1 MSVLQRGEMMNT
13 TRYWMVATVVES
25 AVIGLF
31 AGIAAYNT
39 YWCGTP
45 GIFLGLLTW
54 GFSFCM
60 LLIRRDEEDRQRYED
75 EHFRKQKSARPSGI
89 NRTVA

>member
-1 MSVLQRGEMMNT
+1 MN
-13 TRYWMVATVVES
+13 YWVTATVIES
-25 AVIGLF
+25 AVMGFF
-31 AGIAAYNT
+31 AGAAAYNT
-39 YWCGTP
+39 YWHGAS

-75 EHFRKQKSARPSGI
+75 EHFNRKQKSARPSGI
-89 NRTVA
+89 NRTVVGTDREAA